1 MAPHPL
7 PGDQVVERSDDVL
20 DGTHVIAGTRVPVQ
34 SLLDYLEGGDG
45 LDDFL
50 DDFPTVQREQAVRVL
65 ELAGD
70 ALFSSLVS

>member
-1 MAPHPL
+1 M
-7 PGDQVVERSDDVL
+7 VERSDDVL
-20 DGTHVIAGTRVPVQ
+20 DGTHVFAGTRVPVQ

-65 ELAGD
+65 ELAGA
-70 ALFSSLVS
+70 ALLSSLVS